1 MLVQRYIFDNPEGE
15 ELKAKL
21 EDLAASTDNKL
32 TIAVIEDILDTHATN
47 EEIDSYITDV
57 INYGCESGIVT
68 SLIYYK
74 DTDKFFTKYHNEIFE
89 LLNDYKEA
97 WDSYPQ
103 IDLDSNTLAWWAYQ
117 TVIAGLD
124 SDLYTTCF

>member
-21 EDLAASTDNKL
+21 EDLAAGTDNKL
-32 TIAVIEDILDTHATN
+32 TIAVIEDILDAHATN
-47 EEIDSYITDV
+47 EEIDSYITNV

-74 DTDKFFTKYHNEIFE
+74 DTDEFFIKYHNEIFE